1 MASATQRVTVAPTPL
16 DASCPDVPVAVAQD
30 FPALCQICLDAPASI
45 FQLCGAQC
53 LAELCESCVVRYLT
67 ASVYAFYPG
76 VLPKV
81 RCPVCLTLLNRN
93 QWHKFVLP
101 VEPPQEQQYTD
112 DNSHVLDKYVTLC
125 RQSCGF
131 QSPCC
136 HNEEYTMLPQ
146 RYAESEDGDDDDD
159 DDKVELVEEQLEALP
174 ELCRRCVELC
184 YHREEVADFYEFLSA
199 KFDGRVEAVLWQLL
213 PKIVDEE
220 RRAALLLRH
229 LRRNPDTQTHCC
241 GAKLCFKCK
250 AVNHHGGDCGDFIED
265 ENVVECRGCGVTVV
279 MVDGCDTLRCLCG
292 FSFSWAQDVARQR
305 TQRKQLAPVENS
317 EYDLWRRWRNGLNAS
332 LRKISD
338 LKTTQRQQR
347 LARLVRQHR
356 QLLRRVLLPRVFR
369 YRLREKA
376 PENATED
383 MIKLKSVAGSPLADE
398 SRMLS
403 RSP

>member
-1 MASATQRVTVAPTPL
+1 
-16 DASCPDVPVAVAQD
+16 
-30 FPALCQICLDAPASI
+30 
-45 FQLCGAQC
+45 
-53 LAELCESCVVRYLT
+53 
-67 ASVYAFYPG
+67 
-76 VLPKV
+76 
-81 RCPVCLTLLNRN
+81 
-93 QWHKFVLP
+93 
-101 VEPPQEQQYTD
+101 
-112 DNSHVLDKYVTLC
+112 
-125 RQSCGF
+125 
-131 QSPCC
+131 
-136 HNEEYTMLPQ
+136 
-146 RYAESEDGDDDDD
+146 
-159 DDKVELVEEQLEALP
+159 
-174 ELCRRCVELC
+174 
-184 YHREEVADFYEFLSA
+184 
-199 KFDGRVEAVLWQLL
+199 
-213 PKIVDEE
+213 
-220 RRAALLLRH
+220 
-229 LRRNPDTQTHCC
+229 
-241 GAKLCFKCK
+241 
-250 AVNHHGGDCGDFIED
+250 
-265 ENVVECRGCGVTVV
+265 